1 MLLKKEEE
9 EERKKMKDFLSQE
22 QAADIF
28 QVGKGKKWRGKLTGT
43 YSPVMNQKT
52 AENLG
57 ITNMIRCFL
66 SQM

>member
-1 MLLKKEEE
+1 
-9 EERKKMKDFLSQE
+9 MKDFLSQE
-22 QAADIF
+22 QTADIF
-28 QVGKGKKWRGKLTGT
+28 QVGKKKKKWRGKLTGT
-43 YSPVMNQKT
+43 YSPVTNQKT

>member
-1 MLLKKEEE
+1 MLLKKIRR
-9 EERKKMKDFLSQE
+9 RKKENERLPQPRTDSRYFSGGE
-22 QAADIF
+22 E
-28 QVGKGKKWRGKLTGT
+28 KKWRGKLMGT